1 MKEEKAGKTPFPHL
15 STARLGWALTCFAVF
30 LVAGLGA
37 YYLTVGEFVTAEL
50 AGIYALLA
58 LVGAGAV
65 LLRLRWFAV
74 PYYVGC
80 AAAWVCG
87 SYVGTLRGD
96 FAPTAGAITAAFL
109 IAVFALFGLILQW
122 RAFRRKRLRRKEEKA
137 RAEAEA
143 EAGAAEEKAQKEA
156 AAVTAAAATSEQP
169 GEGSEGAGPS
179 A

>member
-1 MKEEKAGKTPFPHL
+1 MKEENVSRTPL
-15 STARLGWALTCFAVF
+15 SGLSAARLGLALACFAAF

-50 AGIYALLA
+50 AGVYALLS

-74 PYYVGC
+74 PYYAGC
-80 AAAWVCG
+80 VLAWVCG
-87 SYVGTLRGD
+87 SYVGTLKGE

-109 IAVFALFGLILQW
+109 IAVFTLFGLIFQW
-122 RAFRRKRLRRKEEKA
+122 RSFRKKRQHRKEEKA
-137 RAEAEA
+137 KAEAQA
-143 EAGAAEEKAQKEA
+143 KAAAEENAQKEA
-156 AAVTAAAATSEQP
+156 AAVTAAAAKSGP
-169 GEGSEGAGPS
+169 PAEGSEGDGPS